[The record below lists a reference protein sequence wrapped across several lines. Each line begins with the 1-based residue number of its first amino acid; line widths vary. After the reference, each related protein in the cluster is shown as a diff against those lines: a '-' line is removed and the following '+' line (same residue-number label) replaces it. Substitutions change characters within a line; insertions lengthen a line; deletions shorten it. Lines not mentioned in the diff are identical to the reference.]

1 MKKIITKN
9 KIKSTVFSAVILFI
23 LTLFAQLFAF
33 GQAPKPRTRP
43 TPPPVSANAKP
54 DLMVTTVRLESDEK
68 RQFVKRIAVNVTNSC
83 RETSAAAS
91 YVLITFKESN
101 QKDAK
106 AIYYIGN
113 TVKALKGG
121 ESDTQIFDVSEKK
134 IAYGSY
140 VFVEADPY
148 KKISEASEDNNWRTL
163 FPDGAGTVLTQVQC
177 AQ

>member
-1 MKKIITKN
+1 MKKVITKN

-23 LTLFAQLFAF
+23 LTLFAQPFAF
-33 GQAPKPRTRP
+33 GQTTRPRPRP

-54 DLMVTTVRLESDEK
+54 DLMVTTARLESDASG
-68 RQFVKRIAVNVTNSC
+68 QFVKRIAVNVTNSC

-121 ESDTQIFDVSEKK
+121 ESDTQIFDVSERK
-134 IAYGSY
+134 IALGSY
-140 VFVEADPY
+140 VFAEADPY
-148 KKISEASEDNNWRTL
+148 KKVSEASEDNNWRTL
-163 FPDGAGTVLTQVQC
+163 FPDGAGTALTQIQC

>member
-33 GQAPKPRTRP
+33 GQTTRP
-43 TPPPVSANAKP
+43 RRPNPPPVSPNAKP
-54 DLMVTTVRLESDEK
+54 DLMVTSVRILESDASW
-68 RQFVKRIAVNVTNSC
+68 QFVKRIGVNVTNSC

-134 IAYGSY
+134 IAVGSY

-148 KKISEASEDNNWRTL
+148 KKVAEASEDNNWRTL
-163 FPDGAGTVLTQVQC
+163 YPMGAGTALTQIQC